1 MAGRSKKRSSKAP
14 ADVADEDTLIRKGA
28 SVKAIRTW
36 DDVEHESADE
46 FEASKD
52 KVLLGNKAGL
62 RRRGAASDDESD
74 EEVLGVRAA
83 GSSSEDSSDDKSAED
98 DGEAFYSDDEEGSD
112 AKANAVE
119 EGAWGKQRYNYY
131 DADDIGTD
139 TDDDEAAAQ
148 EEEEEALRL
157 QRQQLEALDEDDF
170 MDEFST
176 QLGVGAPGDGG
187 LARLVSSTDNGH
199 AQIDLDQ
206 LSLGVDGAY
215 DMSEAKRQAL
225 QRLPE
230 KEKLKVVQ
238 AESPELLALVSD
250 MKLHWANV
258 RSEIRPAL
266 GRAAQLGISPD
277 DHPALAF
284 YTAKYQLTMSY
295 LNNIA
300 VYLAT
305 KVSTAEERGGIGLR
319 DHPIIGAIVEFRRRL
334 EMMDALQG
342 RLAPLLKL
350 FADELATGRRE
361 NADGPSA
368 KAPAASEIEAAAKVK
383 SALKHVDPAAS
394 TNTTKA
400 RARAESKRTRTKTRS
415 FLSGAA
421 TEAAATDSY
430 AELQAML
437 KKSRASQRA
446 NTSTQQAA
454 GWDTIE
460 DGDIGDHERLGA
472 EDVEDKER
480 AIRRL
485 RHHAKRIVQARSKRE
500 TRSEMSGDA
509 DVPYK
514 HRRTEPLRLGDKAAD
529 AVRAQSTK
537 YGDDLDVDL
546 GMDLD
551 SDTGEAAGPQP
562 ADDDADVDDYY
573 SALVRSK
580 ADAKAEKDARREAQ
594 WRQVVEANVA
604 EEAPTE
610 ADAKRSVNYQILK
623 NKGMMPRR
631 TKEQRNPRVKRRK
644 RYEKAQKKLNSSVT
658 QVRALEGNYGGE
670 ATGIKSG
677 LARSTR
683 FA

>member
-1 MAGRSKKRSSKAP
+1 MAGRSKKRSSRAP
-14 ADVADEDTLIRKGA
+14 APVADEATLIRKGA

-36 DDVEHESADE
+36 DDAEHESADE
-46 FEASKD
+46 FDASKD
-52 KVLLGNKAGL
+52 KVLLGSSSKL

-83 GSSSEDSSDDKSAED
+83 ASSSEDDSEDNSAE
-98 DGEAFYSDDEEGSD
+98 GESEVFYSDDEEGSGT
-112 AKANAVE
+112 KANAVE

-170 MDEFST
+170 MDEFSA
-176 QLGVGAPGDGG
+176 QLGVGASGDGG

-215 DMSEAKRQAL
+215 DMSDAKRQAL
-225 QRLPE
+225 QRLSE

-238 AESPELLALVSD
+238 AESPELLALVGD
-250 MKLHWANV
+250 MKIHWANV
-258 RSEIRPAL
+258 RSEIQPTL

-305 KVSTAEERGGIGLR
+305 KASTAEERGGVGLR

-334 EMMDALQG
+334 EMMDALQE
-342 RLAPLLKL
+342 RLAPLLEL
-350 FADELATGRRE
+350 FTGELATGRRGE
-361 NADGPSA
+361 SNITNGKGPA
-368 KAPAASEIEAAAKVK
+368 TPDIAAATAKTAIKK
-383 SALKHVDPAAS
+383 SDPEALI
-394 TNTTKA
+394 NTSN
-400 RARAESKRTRTKTRS
+400 ARAETKLRRTRAKTRS
-415 FLSGAA
+415 FLPGAA
-421 TEAAATDSY
+421 SATDSY

-437 KKSRASQRA
+437 KKNRTDQRA
-446 NTSTQQAA
+446 KASMQQVA
-454 GWDTIE
+454 GWDAIE

-472 EDVEDKER
+472 EDAEDKER

-500 TRSEMSGDA
+500 TRGKMSGDT

-514 HRRTEPLRLGDKAAD
+514 QRHSEPLRLDDKSAT
-529 AVRAQSTK
+529 AVRTQANK
-537 YGDDLDVDL
+537 HGDDLDL

-551 SDTGEAAGPQP
+551 SDPGEVPGPQSM
-562 ADDDADVDDYY
+562 DSDANADDYY
-573 SALVRSK
+573 SELVRSK
-580 ADAKAEKDARREAQ
+580 AEAKAEKEARKEAQ

-604 EEAPTE
+604 EEAPTN

-623 NKGMMPRR
+623 NKGMVPRR

>member
-1 MAGRSKKRSSKAP
+1 MAGRTKKRSSKAP
-14 ADVADEDTLIRKGA
+14 AAVIDEDTLIRKGA
-28 SVKAIRTW
+28 SVRAIKTW

-46 FEASKD
+46 FDASKD

-62 RRRGAASDDESD
+62 RRRGAASDNESD

-83 GSSSEDSSDDKSAED
+83 DSSSEDNSDDNSANE
-98 DGEAFYSDDEEGSD
+98 DGETFYSDDDEGSGV
-112 AKANAVE
+112 KANAVE

-176 QLGVGAPGDGG
+176 QLGVGTPGDGS
-187 LARLVSSTDNGH
+187 LARLVSSTDDGH
-199 AQIDLDQ
+199 AHIDLDQ

-215 DMSEAKRQAL
+215 DMSDAKRQAL
-225 QRLPE
+225 QRLSE

-250 MKLHWANV
+250 MKTHWTNV
-258 RSEIRPAL
+258 RREIRPAL

-284 YTAKYQLTMSY
+284 YTAKYQLVMSY

-300 VYLAT
+300 VYLAA
-305 KVSTAEERGGIGLR
+305 KVSTAEERGGVGLR

-342 RLAPLLKL
+342 RLAPLLQL

-361 NADGPSA
+361 DVGGSNSRNHA
-368 KAPAASEIEAAAKVK
+368 APETEAAV
-383 SALKHVDPAAS
+383 LVPVDPVAPINS
-394 TNTTKA
+394 GKA
-400 RARAESKRTRTKTRS
+400 RAKTESRRTHTKTRS
-415 FLSGAA
+415 FLAGAA
-421 TEAAATDSY
+421 ATATDSY
-430 AELQAML
+430 AELQEML
-437 KKSRASQRA
+437 KKGRAAQRA
-446 NTSTQQAA
+446 KTPAQRIA
-454 GWDTIE
+454 GWDAIE

-500 TRSEMSGDA
+500 SRSEMSGDV

-514 HRRTEPLRLGDKAAD
+514 HRRTEPLRMGDKAAE

-537 YGDDLDVDL
+537 YGDDLDL

-551 SDTGEAAGPQP
+551 SDTGEPIGLQP
-562 ADDDADVDDYY
+562 ANDDTNADDYY
-573 SALVRSK
+573 SALLRSK
-580 ADAKAEKDARREAQ
+580 AEAKAEKDSRREAQ

-604 EEAPTE
+604 EDAPTE
-610 ADAKRSVNYQILK
+610 ADVKRSVNYQILK

-644 RYEKAQKKLNSSVT
+644 RYEKAQKKLNSSVA
-658 QVRALEGNYGGE
+658 QVRSLDGNYGGE